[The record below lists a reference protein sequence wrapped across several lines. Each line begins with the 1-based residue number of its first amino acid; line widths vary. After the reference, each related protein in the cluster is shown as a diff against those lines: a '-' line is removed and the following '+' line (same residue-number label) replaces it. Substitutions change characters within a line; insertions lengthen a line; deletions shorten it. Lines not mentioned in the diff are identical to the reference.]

1 MSKKIAIFG
10 FNKNGQKTAE
20 VMQQRGFDV
29 TIFEMEEKY
38 SNKAK
43 DLGYK
48 VNALDI
54 TNPQKLL
61 KAGVGPKFAEAVCCL
76 DSDPDNLFLILT
88 LRSLLKDLKI
98 VSVIHAFELRNQFI
112 TAGVNELIDPYTITG
127 RKIARQIERPVVAEI
142 IEHIVLGRADLQTA
156 EIKIKKNSVLD
167 KQELKEMVL
176 HQKFNLIVIGILD
189 HEISGDFHFIH
200 EGSNPKLDVDDV
212 LVVLGFPDDIEHF
225 KIWANEVSEH

>member
-1 MSKKIAIFG
+1 MSRKVAIFG

-20 VMQQRGFDV
+20 LMRIRGYKV
-29 TIFEMEEKY
+29 TVFETSEKNI
-38 SNKAK
+38 SRAK

-61 KAGVGPKFAEAVCCL
+61 EAGVGPKLEEAVCCL

-88 LRSLLKDLKI
+88 LRSVLADLKI
-98 VSVIHAFELRNQFI
+98 VSVIHSYDLHNQFL
-112 TAGVNELIDPYTITG
+112 TAGANELIDPYTITG

-156 EIKIKKNSVLD
+156 EIKISETSQLNHQRLKKM
-167 KQELKEMVL
+167 KL
-176 HQKFNLIVIGILD
+176 HRKFNLVVIGVLD
-189 HEISGDFHFIH
+189 QEVSGDFHFIH
-200 EGSNPKLDVDDV
+200 EGSNPKLDHNDV
-212 LVVLGFPDDIEHF
+212 LVVLGFPEDIEKF
-225 KIWANEVSEH
+225 KQWAA